1 MKWYSLSALLSLLL
15 FYLPIESYIYA
26 SVFLLSFWIF
36 SIYIDVLR
44 VVITNVFLN
53 ALYICIILSFIVYL
67 LIIYA
72 LCADIDGQDG
82 MRLIYGIIVVEEK
95 GRVARVGKVMKYLS
109 IIITYILIE
118 KTYI

>member
-1 MKWYSLSALLSLLL
+1 MLL
-15 FYLPIESYIYA
+15 
-26 SVFLLSFWIF
+26 
-36 SIYIDVLR
+36 VL
-44 VVITNVFLN
+44 V
-53 ALYICIILSFIVYL
+53 
-67 LIIYA
+67 
-72 LCADIDGQDG
+72 CADIDGQGG

>member
-1 MKWYSLSALLSLLL
+1 MLLL
-15 FYLPIESYIYA
+15 L
-26 SVFLLSFWIF
+26 V
-36 SIYIDVLR
+36 
-44 VVITNVFLN
+44 
-53 ALYICIILSFIVYL
+53 
-67 LIIYA
+67 
-72 LCADIDGQDG
+72 CADIDGQGG